1 MADIAWMELARDAAV
16 SAGTLGAF
24 LLGRL
29 MSPGEH
35 DNWVTMLGGVFVGA
49 GMISVWFVTEDG
61 HGLLYWIMLFG
72 GFMLLGIFNRPKYPR
87 L

>member
-29 MSPGEH
+29 AAPGEH
-35 DNWVTMLGGVFVGA
+35 DNWATMLGSIFVGA
-49 GMISVWFVTEDG
+49 GMISVWFVSEDG
-61 HGLLYWIMLFG
+61 HNLLYWIMLFG
-72 GFMLLGIFNRPKYPR
+72 GFMLLGTLNRPKPSR
-87 L
+87 R